1 MNSLMSYAAVRSA
14 TDGFSQQHVIGEGSF
29 GLVYR
34 ARLLSGQTVA
44 AKRLDTTNKR
54 GRPHFNNE
62 VEILTTIQSVSPT
75 HANIIRLICAYV
87 TPEPVIVLEHMPKG
101 TLSAALYSPGLIGSA
116 PLRWKIRDEVIAGIC
131 SGVKF
136 LHGCGVIHR
145 DLKTS
150 NVLLDDQMRP
160 KIADFGLAAVLS
172 RGAELEKWEGT
183 PG

>member
-75 HANIIRLICAYV
+75 HPNIIRLISAYV
-87 TPEPVIVLEHMPKG
+87 APEPVIVLEHMPKG
-101 TLSAALYSPGLIGSA
+101 TLTAALYSPGLIGMA
-116 PLRWKIRDEVIAGIC
+116 PLCWKLRDDIIAGVC
-131 SGVKF
+131 SGLKF

-145 DLKTS
+145 DLKTP
-150 NVLLDDQMRP
+150 NILLDGQLRP
-160 KIADFGLAAVLS
+160 KIADFGLAALQS
-172 RGAELEKWEGT
+172 KGAQLEKWEGT